1 MVERPIKAERKN
13 TDMTVGVLKTL
24 GTFLVFLLVQVLVL
38 NHVHLFDSATPLL
51 YIYMVLLFP
60 RNYPK
65 WGMLLWAFALGIG
78 VDMFSNTPGVAAAS
92 LTLVALS
99 RPYLLELFIQRES
112 AEDLV
117 PSIKVLGFGRYLFF
131 AFINI
136 FTYCLLFF
144 SLEAFSFFNWLQW
157 VLCVAGSTLLTL
169 VLVMVLDNLRGR

>member
-1 MVERPIKAERKN
+1 
-13 TDMTVGVLKTL
+13 MTVGVLKTL

-38 NHVHLFDSATPLL
+38 NQVHLFDSATPLL

-65 WGMLLWAFALGIG
+65 WGMLVWAFAMGLG

-92 LTLVALS
+92 LTLVALL

-117 PSIKVLGFGRYLFF
+117 PSMKVLGFGRYLFF
-131 AFINI
+131 AFII
-136 FTYCLLFF
+136 VFTYCLA
-144 SLEAFSFFNWLQW
+144 LEAFSFFNWMQW
-157 VLCVAGSTLLTL
+157 LLCVGGSTLLTL
-169 VLVMVLDNLRGR
+169 VLVMVLDNLRSR

>member
-1 MVERPIKAERKN
+1 MAERPIKAERKN

-65 WGMLLWAFALGIG
+65 WGMLVWAFALGIG

-92 LTLVALS
+92 LTLVALL

-117 PSIKVLGFGRYLFF
+117 PSIKVLGFAIFVFCLHQHLHLLL
-131 AFINI
+131 AF
-136 FTYCLLFF
+136 LLFR
-144 SLEAFSFFNWLQW
+144 SL
-157 VLCVAGSTLLTL
+157 L
-169 VLVMVLDNLRGR
+169 VLQLAAVGSLRGWQHVAHAGVGDGARQP

>member
-1 MVERPIKAERKN
+1 MAERPIKAERKN

-65 WGMLLWAFALGIG
+65 WALLVWAFAMGLG

-92 LTLVALS
+92 LTLVALL

-112 AEDLV
+112 ADDLV
-117 PSIKVLGFGRYLFF
+117 PSMKVLGFSRYLFF
-131 AFINI
+131 AFLII
-136 FTYCLLFF
+136 FIYCLTFF
-144 SLEAFSFFNWLQW
+144 SLEAFSFFNWIQW
-157 VLCVAGSTLLTL
+157 ALCVGGSTLLTL
-169 VLVMVLDNLRGR
+169 LLVMVLDNLRR